1 MAKPPRNWYLESI
14 ITPGRRTHGRGGPV
28 KSCLKLSAE
37 TGITM
42 GLARKK
48 EGNEK
53 DDALL
58 QIREKTDMPSKTVCK
73 GSGPHTASQS
83 AKAAGNVASCGI
95 RDAGV
100 QVMDLG
106 AVR

>member
-1 MAKPPRNWYLESI
+1 
-14 ITPGRRTHGRGGPV
+14 
-28 KSCLKLSAE
+28 
-37 TGITM
+37 M

-48 EGNEK
+48 ESHEK

-58 QIREKTDMPSKTVCK
+58 QIREKTDMLNKTVCK
-73 GSGPHTASQS
+73 GSGPQTASQS
-83 AKAAGNVASCGI
+83 TKAAGNVASCGI

-106 AVR
+106 AVS

>member
-1 MAKPPRNWYLESI
+1 MEDEVLSNPEATSRN
-14 ITPGRRTHGRGGPV
+14 RNH
-28 KSCLKLSAE
+28 
-37 TGITM
+37 M

-48 EGNEK
+48 ESHEG

-73 GSGPHTASQS
+73 GSGPQTASQS
-83 AKAAGNVASCGI
+83 AKVAGNVVSCGI